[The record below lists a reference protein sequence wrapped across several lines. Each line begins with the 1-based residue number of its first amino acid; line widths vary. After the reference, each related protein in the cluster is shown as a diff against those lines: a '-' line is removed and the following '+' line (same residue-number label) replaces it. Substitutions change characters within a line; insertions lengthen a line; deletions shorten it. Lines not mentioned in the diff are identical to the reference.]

1 MNIEIF
7 TSAILS
13 KMSDIGKWQRSFL
26 LDVIRL
32 YSGLQ
37 GRVNYLN
44 LGRWGVHNELSY
56 RRNFSKPF
64 NFRDFNLE
72 LIRSTCSK
80 DLAILHIRFQIEFL
94 YRDAKQHLGLDIGI
108 DPNQAENKIKI
119 QKLYQL
125 GKIAA

>member
-13 KMSDIGKWQRSFL
+13 KMSDITFSMADAKAQ
-26 LDVIRL
+26 
-32 YSGLQ
+32 Y
-37 GRVNYLN
+37 N
-44 LGRWGVHNELSY
+44 NELMV
-56 RRNFSKPF
+56 NTF
-64 NFRDFNLE
+64 
-72 LIRSTCSK
+72 IST
-80 DLAILHIRFQIEFL
+80 F
-94 YRDAKQHLGLDIGI
+94 GI